1 MMPSCTNYTHHYAY
15 IHTYIHIY
23 TKAHTYTH
31 THTSLRTT
39 TKQHAYI
46 RRQTGGKNKKTSRRE
61 REKKKK
67 REGKKKKEKKKKR
80 NSHLQLRDL
89 DAPVPGREVV
99 AVAPLGVEELGA
111 VDDDLAELD
120 AGAGGDLLG
129 DGADARAEAEHEAR
143 VRPVQHQVPAREED
157 LARCRDGDR
166 GGLTAGRWW

>member
-1 MMPSCTNYTHHYAY
+1 MRIYAD
-15 IHTYIHIY
+15 
-23 TKAHTYTH
+23 K
-31 THTSLRTT
+31 R
-39 TKQHAYI
+39 
-46 RRQTGGKNKKTSRRE
+46 GGKIRKLQGE
-61 REKKKK
+61 REKRK
-67 REGKKKKEKKKKR
+67 RKEKGKRRRKKKKKR